1 MTRYTDF
8 SRFLL
13 VRFHIEYL
21 CQQTTARQVLKALEM
36 LKISSIE
43 SGQLDFAYGR
53 ALENIS
59 NEPPS
64 ARGLAFKSLSW
75 LVRAKRPLMVEE
87 LRIAVSIEPNRYE
100 LDRLDLPAAETIIHV
115 CAGLVTVDGS
125 TIRLAHYSV
134 QEYLLAKDLI
144 PDNARFEHAM
154 ACITYL
160 SFESLVD
167 SPWTVDRLWTHPF
180 LDYATHYIDSH
191 LKECDERL
199 STDMFL
205 NFVENSES
213 VSSWHKSFSSLECYR
228 RRLDRSTRYPLH
240 IASLLGHL
248 AVVRILLD
256 KGADISIRDSQG
268 YTALHLVVYQGNKHV
283 AKLLLDRG
291 ADVAAR
297 SVSGYTALRC
307 AAASGRKEVV
317 ELLLERGADIAA
329 SDMDGSTAL
338 HNAAFRGH
346 RDVVELLLDRGADIM
361 ASDID
366 GSTALYDAAASGRKE
381 VVEVLLDRGA
391 NITAQNE
398 YGNTVLHGAASRGRG
413 ETVKLLLER
422 GADATTQNNE
432 GDTALHKA
440 ALHGHKEVVLLLSDP
455 GSIISVLNKKQIAL
469 NTTHVETHQL
479 MMGGGFA
486 CSKDD
491 LETPPAALCGDSVPQ
506 VLELAVEPENQP
518 ESPTADL
525 NLAHP
530 TKRAV
535 IRTPV
540 TGLFRLLVCLLYIYF
555 FYYQGRF

>member
-1 MTRYTDF
+1 MTRYADF

-21 CQQTTARQVLKALEM
+21 CQQTTARQVLRALEM
-36 LKISSIE
+36 LKGSSIE

-59 NEPPS
+59 SQPPS
-64 ARGLAFKSLSW
+64 AKDLAFKSLSW
-75 LVRAKRPLMVEE
+75 LVRAKRPLTVEE

-100 LDRLDLPAAETIIHV
+100 LDRLDLPAAETIIQV

-134 QEYLLAKDLI
+134 QEYLLGKDLI
-144 PDNARFEHAM
+144 PDSAKFDHAM

-160 SFESLVD
+160 SFENLTD
-167 SPWTVDRLWTHPF
+167 SPWAMDRLWTHPF
-180 LDYATHYIDSH
+180 LDYAAHYIEFH

-205 NFVENSES
+205 NFVENPGS
-213 VSSWHKSFSSLECYR
+213 VSSWHNSFSGLECYR
-228 RRLDRSTRYPLH
+228 RHLDRNTRYPLH

-248 AVVRILLD
+248 TVVRILLD
-256 KGADISIRDSQG
+256 KGADISIQDSQG
-268 YTALHLVVYQGNKHV
+268 YTALHLVVYQGNKKV
-283 AKLLLDRG
+283 ARLLLDRG

-317 ELLLERGADIAA
+317 ELLLDRGADIAA

-391 NITAQNE
+391 DIAAQNE

-422 GADATTQNNE
+422 GADATIQNNE

-440 ALHGHKEVVLLLSDP
+440 APHGHKEVVLLLSDCRA
-455 GSIISVLNKKQIAL
+455 IISVLKGRTAL
-469 NTTHVETHQL
+469 NMTH
-479 MMGGGFA
+479 A
-486 CSKDD
+486 
-491 LETPPAALCGDSVPQ
+491 
-506 VLELAVEPENQP
+506 ENQL
-518 ESPTADL
+518 ESPPTADL

-530 TKRAV
+530 TTGTV
-535 IRTPV
+535 IRTPI
-540 TGLFRLLVCLLYIYF
+540 TGLFKLLACLLYTYF
-555 FYYQGRF
+555 FYYQGQF